1 MREGPSAKQPPKT
14 PLCLLFPTKHF
25 LTPPSVSLQPEEY
38 TAALM
43 QREETA
49 HMSPKER
56 ATLQKLIATRVH
68 NNWAAIHLDMEET
81 ARNKAAGSSG
91 KAADASK
98 KAADV
103 SNEKGDVSKRRA
115 RKEEGAGKAAVGGG
129 ASANGGAESR
139 TAAGGAAA
147 NVSGS
152 DAGAS
157 GQGGAVESGY
167 RVLASGERV
176 KVCWSCGKDE
186 TAAGKFKKCDAC
198 ARARYCS
205 SECSV
210 CSTSWRDVQG
220 CQEYNSLVF

>member
-1 MREGPSAKQPPKT
+1 MCEGPSAKPPPKGVFVSGRLIAFT
-14 PLCLLFPTKHF
+14 HKACPFCLL
-25 LTPPSVSLQPEEY
+25 LQPEEY
-38 TAALM
+38 TVALM

-56 ATLQKLIATRVH
+56 ATLQQLIATRVH
-68 NNWAAIHLDMEET
+68 KDWAAIRLDMEET
-81 ARNKAAGSSG
+81 ARNKAAGRSG
-91 KAADASK
+91 EAADASK

-103 SNEKGDVSKRRA
+103 SSGKGDVSKRKG

-129 ASANGGAESR
+129 ASPSGGAESG
-139 TAAGGAAA
+139 TAAGGAGAD
-147 NVSGS
+147 VSAS

-157 GQGGAVESGY
+157 GGGSAAESGY

-210 CSTSWRDVQG
+210 GSPV
-220 CQEYNSLVF
+220 